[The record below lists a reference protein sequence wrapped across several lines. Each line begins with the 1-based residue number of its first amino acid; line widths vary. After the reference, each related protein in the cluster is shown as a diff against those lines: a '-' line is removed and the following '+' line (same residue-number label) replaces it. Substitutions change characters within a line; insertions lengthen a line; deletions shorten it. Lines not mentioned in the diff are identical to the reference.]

1 MPSLTRPTTDT
12 GVMNITCTLPPSSAV
27 ATSDEPLYGTCSSV
41 MPAFCANT
49 SGARCRRLPT
59 PGEPYSTRPDFAVAI
74 NSPMLLIGDF
84 ASTSTSRPSRMPE
97 VATGRRSVKRVVAEV
112 LVDMRRRRDRRRGEE
127 QRQPV
132 RRRRRDR
139 ARRDGAVG
147 AESVLDEERLLQV
160 SGELLRDGA
169 RLQVRARARGEA
181 DETRTGCSGYCCA
194 FAELAARASAR
205 PTNRSLR
212 SIGAV
217 LRPGQRSTLSS
228 ARPVLV

>member
-1 MPSLTRPTTDT
+1 
-12 GVMNITCTLPPSSAV
+12 
-27 ATSDEPLYGTCSSV
+27 

-59 PGEPYSTRPDFAVAI
+59 PGEPYSTRPAFAAAI
-74 NSPMLLIGDF
+74 NSRDALDRRFRIDQHQQAVEDAG
-84 ASTSTSRPSRMPE
+84 
-97 VATGRRSVKRVVAEV
+97 GRDRAQIRQRVVAEV

-147 AESVLDEERLLQV
+147 AEPVLDEERLLQIG
-160 SGELLRDGA
+160 GELLRDGA

-181 DETRTGCSGYCCA
+181 DEDADRMLGILLRVRGKGDEGERENTGACEASVRPPSWAA
-194 FAELAARASAR
+194 FNSSSVAVLSCGAHASALAGLPRAASR
-205 PTNRSLR
+205 PFPSRR
-212 SIGAV
+212 GDEA
-217 LRPGQRSTLSS
+217 PQ
-228 ARPVLV
+228 ALVRNADP